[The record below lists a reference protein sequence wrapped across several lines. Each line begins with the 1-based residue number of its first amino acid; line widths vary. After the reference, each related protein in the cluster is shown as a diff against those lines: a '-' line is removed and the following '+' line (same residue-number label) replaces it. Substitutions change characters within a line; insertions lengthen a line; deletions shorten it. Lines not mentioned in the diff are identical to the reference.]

1 MAMRTGRGE
10 RGRPLALGAATIA
23 AALIGISCLWHS
35 RGALSVTFDESN
47 HLACGLEW
55 WQFGTYTQWTEN
67 PPLPRLAIAALPYLH
82 GVRLPPTP
90 EFDAKTHE
98 WDRTWE
104 LGTDLLY
111 AGDGFEANLGRARL
125 GTFPFFLLALAAA
138 WGLADGRRRPAA
150 GLVAVALTA
159 TLPALVAH
167 GSLATTDVPFVGALL
182 LALLALARWFD
193 RPNAARAAAAGAA
206 AGVALLCKFSTLAFL
221 PIAGLAFLAA
231 RKAARTPARPLRD
244 GHPLAARLLVGQAA
258 LAAAAGFLVT
268 WAGYRFSVGRIDDLA
283 PAVKGWID
291 IVPAPGHRG
300 ALSALLLHARLPMPE
315 LFHGLL
321 FLAGHNRGGH
331 EAYLLGKI
339 SDHGFVGFYPIA
351 LLVKTPLPLL
361 ALVVATIPL
370 LARPRPGR
378 WVAPALA
385 LAALGILLVS
395 LRSHVNLGIRH
406 VFVLLPLLAVAV
418 ARAAD
423 EQLAVWQG
431 RRRLVAVA
439 LVATLVVT
447 QAGLAVAARGR
458 ALGYFNALAGPDPA
472 RVLLDSDLDW
482 GQDLFEL
489 RREAQARGVD
499 TLKIAFFGMV
509 RQCGHGLPHLEALA
523 PAKPTTGWIAISE
536 NYYRNRSTFMLLK
549 DPCDPKSRYR
559 WGEVPLGSF
568 AWLESHTPVTI
579 AGSSIRLYHLP

>member
-1 MAMRTGRGE
+1 
-10 RGRPLALGAATIA
+10 
-23 AALIGISCLWHS
+23 
-35 RGALSVTFDESN
+35 
-47 HLACGLEW
+47 
-55 WQFGTYTQWTEN
+55 
-67 PPLPRLAIAALPYLH
+67 
-82 GVRLPPTP
+82 
-90 EFDAKTHE
+90 
-98 WDRTWE
+98 
-104 LGTDLLY
+104 
-111 AGDGFEANLGRARL
+111 
-125 GTFPFFLLALAAA
+125 
-138 WGLADGRRRPAA
+138 
-150 GLVAVALTA
+150 
-159 TLPALVAH
+159 
-167 GSLATTDVPFVGALL
+167 
-182 LALLALARWFD
+182 
-193 RPNAARAAAAGAA
+193 
-206 AGVALLCKFSTLAFL
+206 
-221 PIAGLAFLAA
+221 
-231 RKAARTPARPLRD
+231 
-244 GHPLAARLLVGQAA
+244 
-258 LAAAAGFLVT
+258 
-268 WAGYRFSVGRIDDLA
+268 
-283 PAVKGWID
+283 
-291 IVPAPGHRG
+291 
-300 ALSALLLHARLPMPE
+300 LPMPE

-321 FLAGHNRGGH
+321 FLAGHNRVGH